1 MGAFLLEKTM
11 TPNDNRCVVTG
22 LGVICAVGNNV
33 EETWKNA
40 LESVSGIHK
49 TTSVDT
55 VNCYADLAAEV
66 NCDSLDEIDAPEEK
80 DRVSKLCIKAA
91 NEALADAGLGNF
103 NDDQRVSV
111 IIGSCVGGVISIEH
125 YHQGAKEAADIP
137 KMPIASIASQVAE
150 TCGAGGIVTNVANAC
165 AAGTISIAL
174 ACDLIRAGKAD
185 VVVAGGADSFAAVPY
200 SGSLSLHALDEN
212 GCSPFNHC
220 NGITLGEGAGVVI
233 VESYEHAQKRG
244 AKQYCE
250 VLGSGVT
257 SDANHITAPREDA
270 LCLIEAMNRAVKN
283 SGIQKSDIGYVNA
296 HGTGTGKNDYAEMT
310 AFKSFFGEENPTV
323 SVSSTKVLTGHCL
336 GAAGA
341 IEAVFSIKA
350 LTTDTVLPTFPYSEE
365 DSKALKEKV
374 GEMDFVQNKAR
385 GKSLKCVMSNNVAFG
400 GTNAS
405 IIFSKEQGSV
415 SAQAARDKKIA
426 VTGLGIVSPL
436 GNSKNAYL
444 EAVNAGKKPES
455 ASVRSTITLD
465 DYKDLGIKMAFYR
478 KLDNLGQLQTVSGMR
493 ALQDAGFKVTDENAK
508 DIGIIV
514 GTSEGGLG
522 STYDFEE
529 LIAREG
535 NANGSAFKFPHTV
548 YNAAGGYLSICSG
561 IKGYGVTITT
571 GPLSG
576 LDSIGY
582 SMNVIHDGQ
591 EQAMMATGTDE
602 NIPVITEFA
611 QKLNF
616 AASDV
621 VAPFAGAEGCVV
633 GDGSVSILLEEE
645 EYAKAR
651 GAKVYCY
658 ALGYGHG
665 RKNVKFGKLSGSDE
679 ALDKAINDALADAGL
694 TTADID
700 AVCGFANGFKKVDDI
715 EKGALMRVFGEKLAT
730 MPLFEVKERVGEGR
744 AGSAALAAS
753 EAALLLSGEL
763 AKDNAYFIA
772 ADGTVSSKVTEAAGL
787 KKILVISFAAGGSYS
802 AGVFG
807 K

>member
-1 MGAFLLEKTM
+1 MTLEE
-11 TPNDNRCVVTG
+11 NRCVVTG

-33 EETWKNA
+33 EETWNNA
-40 LESVSGIHK
+40 LKSVSGIYK

-55 VNCYADLAAEV
+55 KNCYADLAAEV
-66 NCDSLDEIDAPEEK
+66 KCDTLDDIDAPEEK

-91 NEALADAGLGNF
+91 NEALADAGLSNF

-125 YHQGAKEAADIP
+125 YHQGAKEASDIP
-137 KMPIASIASQVAE
+137 KMPIACIASQVAE

-200 SGSLSLHALDEN
+200 SGFLSLHALDEN

-233 VESYEHAQKRG
+233 VESYEHAMKRG
-244 AKQYCE
+244 AKTYCE

-270 LCLIEAMNRAVKN
+270 LCLMEAMNRAVNN
-283 SGIQKSDIGYVNA
+283 SGIAKSEIGYVNA
-296 HGTGTGKNDYAEMT
+296 HGTGTGKNDFAEMT
-310 AFKSFFGEENPTV
+310 AFKTFFGEENPTV
-323 SVSSTKVLTGHCL
+323 SVSSTKVMTGHCL

-350 LTTDTVLPTFPYSEE
+350 LTTDTVLPTLHYSEE
-365 DSKALKEKV
+365 DSAALKEKA
-374 GEMDFVQNKAR
+374 GSLDFVQNEPRKKALQ
-385 GKSLKCVMSNNVAFG
+385 SVMSNNVAFG

-405 IIFSKEQGSV
+405 IIFSKQPGNV
-415 SAQAARDKKIA
+415 SAQSAKAKKIA

-436 GNSKNAYL
+436 GNSKAAYI
-444 EAVNAGKKPES
+444 EALKAGKKPES
-455 ASVRSTITLD
+455 ASVKSVISLD
-465 DYKDLGIKMAFYR
+465 DYKELGIKMAFYR

-493 ALQDAGFKVTDENAK
+493 ALQDANFKVTEDNAK

-602 NIPVITEFA
+602 NLPIITEFA
-611 QKLNF
+611 EKLGV
-616 AASDV
+616 AANDV
-621 VAPFAGAEGCVV
+621 VAPFANADGCVV

-645 EYAKAR
+645 DYAKAR

-658 ALGYGHG
+658 ALGFGHG
-665 RKNVKFGKLSGSDE
+665 RKNVKFGKLEGSDE

-694 TTADID
+694 KASDID
-700 AVCGFANGFKKVDDI
+700 AVCGFANGFKKIDDI
-715 EKGALMRVFGEKLAT
+715 EKGALQRVFGEKLAA
-730 MPLFEVKERVGEGR
+730 MPLFEVKERTGEGR
-744 AGSAALAAS
+744 AGSATLAAS
-753 EAALLLSGEL
+753 EAAMLLSGEL
-763 AKDNAYFIA
+763 ESDNAYFVA
-772 ADGTVSSKVTEAAGL
+772 NDGSVSSKPAAAANL
-787 KKILVISFAAGGSYS
+787 KNVLIISFAAGGSYS
-802 AGVFG
+802 AVVFG